1 MKVLISA
8 PGSSLG
14 RVLADGLTEQHQV
27 VLADSGD
34 GLLCGA
40 PLWSTA
46 SAVVSDIIVI
56 LRVLSWR
63 VFPVCAIF
71 GNGQQMLIYR
81 EAVTNFT
88 HRSCPSRVFH
98 VRTTAIKKTLLPK

>member
-34 GLLCGA
+34 GLLCVA

-46 SAVVSDIIVI
+46 SAVVSDMIVI
-56 LRVLSWR
+56 LRVLGW
-63 VFPVCAIF
+63 PVNALF
-71 GNGQQMLIYR
+71 DNGRQMLIYG
-81 EAVTNFT
+81 EAVANFT
-88 HRSCPSRVFH
+88 RRIRRSGVVH
-98 VRTTAIKKTLLPK
+98 VRTTAKRNTLLPK